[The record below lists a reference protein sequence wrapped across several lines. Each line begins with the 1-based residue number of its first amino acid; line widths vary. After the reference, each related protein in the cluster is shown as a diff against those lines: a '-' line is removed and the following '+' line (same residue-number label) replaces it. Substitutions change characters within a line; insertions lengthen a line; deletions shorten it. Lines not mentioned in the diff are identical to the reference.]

1 MKVRW
6 ITSALL
12 FLAACAVPAAAQDGL
27 ILDHRGDIDGAIAE
41 YRKAIDLNPGDP
53 QFYYRLGRVLQDQG
67 DADAALR
74 ELQKASALE
83 ATNTTYSKAVE
94 KLRQQMQH

>member
-12 FLAACAVPAAAQDGL
+12 SLAACAVPAAAQSD
-27 ILDHRGDIDGAIAE
+27 D
-41 YRKAIDLNPGDP
+41 YRRCE
-53 QFYYRLGRVLQDQG
+53 QYR
-67 DADAALR
+67 
-74 ELQKASALE
+74 ES
-83 ATNTTYSKAVE
+83 